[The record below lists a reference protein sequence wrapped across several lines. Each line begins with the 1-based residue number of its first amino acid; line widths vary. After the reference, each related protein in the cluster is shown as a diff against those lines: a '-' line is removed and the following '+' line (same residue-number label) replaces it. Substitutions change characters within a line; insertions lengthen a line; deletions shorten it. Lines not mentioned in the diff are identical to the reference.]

1 MEKTEAPTLGQ
12 QSCAVGP
19 GEQEFPGGSR
29 FQPML
34 QGAPEAIPSPGLPQP
49 SAELELISPAAK
61 EAN

>member
-19 GEQEFPGGSR
+19 GEQEFPRGSR

-34 QGAPEAIPSPGLPQP
+34 QAAVSPGGHPL
-49 SAELELISPAAK
+49 SWAATAK
-61 EAN
+61 C